1 MDLGNMNMTA
11 IYGDTNSVYVME
23 TTTAVLDA
31 QKFAITVDI
40 LLVSISCALF
50 VRKINWG
57 FRRPLIPSRCLVLMS
72 LAASWV
78 FNVSATLL
86 IIFSLGD
93 SAACQVAILYCAVL
107 YAANKLIIY
116 LFLIEK
122 AHIISG
128 APTRLGNKMYWVNFL
143 LLAPYGVIEILMLI
157 YRIHILD
164 PNTGQC
170 HIGIKRP
177 SSLPLIIYDTVY
189 SVWLNLNFLWPLI
202 RNDFESEFHAIR
214 VSTSGK
220 GASTSG
226 YQQKKRNMCKR
237 TYICSLLSLISSFLN
252 ILILVIFDGGLWSFV
267 CLSGCMID
275 ITFNAGLLSW
285 ITSKAN
291 DDTRESKDSSDN
303 AAVSSGPGATKST
316 LTSSRRNTLGL
327 GVGSAPPLPSQQLA
341 STYTKSTA
349 SYFPPEEA

>member
-1 MDLGNMNMTA
+1 MQDLSNITTS
-11 IYGDTNSVYVME
+11 YGD
-23 TTTAVLDA
+23 
-31 QKFAITVDI
+31 
-40 LLVSISCALF
+40 
-50 VRKINWG
+50 
-57 FRRPLIPSRCLVLMS
+57 P
-72 LAASWV
+72 
-78 FNVSATLL
+78 VSAMLL

-93 SAACQVAILYCAVL
+93 PAACHVSILYCAVL

-164 PNTGQC
+164 PTTGQC

-189 SVWLNLNFLWPLI
+189 SIWLNSNFLWPLL
-202 RNDFESEFHAIR
+202 RNNFKSEFQAIPSINIR
-214 VSTSGK
+214 RNSNVNTSV
-220 GASTSG
+220 
-226 YQQKKRNMCKR
+226 YEEKKRSMCKR

-252 ILILVIFDGGLWSFV
+252 ILILVIFDDGLWSFV
-267 CLSGCMID
+267 CLSGCMLD

-291 DDTRESKDSSDN
+291 DDTRESKGDSGDN
-303 AAVSSGPGATKST
+303 ASSGASKPLKSG
-316 LTSSRRNTLGL
+316 SRRGTLVSKPGNE
-327 GVGSAPPLPSQQLA
+327 QQLTPI
-341 STYTKSTA
+341 SFVKSSA
-349 SYFPPEEA
+349 SYNSRESV